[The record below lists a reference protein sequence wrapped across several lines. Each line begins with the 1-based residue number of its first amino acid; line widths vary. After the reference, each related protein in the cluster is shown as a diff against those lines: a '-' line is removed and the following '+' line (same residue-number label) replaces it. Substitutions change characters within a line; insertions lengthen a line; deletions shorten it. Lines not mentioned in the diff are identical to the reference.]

1 MNQPL
6 NYGPQTNIG
15 QDNADGTTRAA
26 VLNILKQ
33 LAQLTLAMTNAFP
46 AVKRGTCKLAASAST
61 TVPDPSVTASGR
73 ILLFPTNAAAA
84 SLMGGSGSLY
94 LSSQIAAASFTVSTA
109 NAAAAAGTETFSYVI
124 YP

>member
-1 MNQPL
+1 MNQSP

-46 AVKRGTCKLAASAST
+46 AVKRGTCKLAAAAST
-61 TVPDPSVTASGR
+61 TVLDPGVTAGGR
-73 ILLFPTNAAAA
+73 IVLFPTNAAAA
-84 SLMGGSGSLY
+84 TLTGSAGSLY
-94 LSSQIAAASFTVSTA
+94 LASQVANASFTVSTA